1 MVEAH
6 NRSSNNDDSGYSSF
20 LSCIHG
26 ALFFGVPCHGMQTS
40 AIEAMVKSQPNSSL
54 LDSLKAESP
63 TLQKLG
69 RNFDREFGSGDKPKD
84 IFYFFETKESP
95 SARQVSVAHL
105 TISPFESS

>member
-6 NRSSNNDDSGYSSF
+6 NRSSNNPEYSSF
-20 LSCIHG
+20 LSCVHG

-54 LDSLKAESP
+54 LDSLKTESP

-84 IFYFFETKESP
+84 IFYFHETKHSP